1 MIDTASHDEIMAA
14 AERIKANGE
23 TSARPGRDPV
33 NQPMINNWVEAIGD
47 TNPRWSTGEAPWA
60 MAQVWT
66 MGGLHPKRDP
76 DDPLHSMMTV
86 LTDAGFT
93 GVLGTN
99 CEQEYSRPLRVGEEV
114 TVTTRLE
121 SVVGPKQTGVGEG
134 YFVTTRNVWRV
145 ANPDGR
151 SEVVASMLFR
161 VLKFVPKQSQGSAD
175 ADFVLRPQ
183 MNRDTEFFW
192 QGTPAGELRIQGC
205 NACGALRHPPGPA
218 CPECGALDRG
228 HVVASG
234 RGTVFSYV
242 VHRHPPVPG
251 RELPILLVLVDL
263 EEGVRMLGELL
274 DTDPEKVEIG
284 MPVVVDF
291 QRIDDDLTLPVWRK
305 A

>member
-1 MIDTASHDEIMAA
+1 MSHEDIMAA
-14 AERIKANGE
+14 AERIRATGE
-23 TSARPGRDPV
+23 TSPRPGRDPV

-47 TNPRWSTGEAPWA
+47 THPRWSTGEAPWA

-99 CEQEYSRPLRVGEEV
+99 CEQEYARPLRVGEEV

-145 ANPDGR
+145 GD
-151 SEVVASMLFR
+151 EVVASMLFR

-183 MNRDTEFFW
+183 MNRDTAFFW
-192 QGTPAGELRIQGC
+192 EGTRAGELRIQSC

-228 HVVASG
+228 YVVASG

-263 EEGVRMLGELL
+263 EDGVRMLGELL

-291 QRIDDDLTLPVWRK
+291 QQIDEDLTLPVWRL